1 MKLNIFSMTTVMMC
15 VVLTACEAKV
25 AYMTPQIEGQVI
37 DRRTSE
43 PVSNVKVILTSK
55 DFDVTDNDGK
65 FLIPQ
70 IEYHYRVFPPKS
82 YDYSDY
88 SGAALIFIKDNY
100 KDKSYT
106 LGNLP
111 STNTAQDQESYNV
124 DIKRYINMGKVY
136 LTPADPN
143 ILEMQEEIIS
153 YTLDYCQPNQS
164 QKEVECIPVPKAMTH
179 KQVSPNQPSK

>member
-1 MKLNIFSMTTVMMC
+1 MRSKGS
-15 VVLTACEAKV
+15 V

-43 PVSNVKVILTSK
+43 PISDVKVILTSK

-65 FLIPQ
+65 FSIPQ
-70 IEYHYRVFPPKS
+70 IEYHYRVLPPKS
-82 YDYSDY
+82 YDYS
-88 SGAALIFIKDNY
+88 GAALVFIRDNY

-111 STNTAQDQESYNV
+111 STNAAQDQETYNI

-136 LTPADPN
+136 LTLADPS
-143 ILEMQEEIIS
+143 ILEIQEEII
-153 YTLDYCQPNQS
+153 
-164 QKEVECIPVPKAMTH
+164 
-179 KQVSPNQPSK
+179 

>member
-1 MKLNIFSMTTVMMC
+1 MKLNRFSITTVMVC
-15 VVLTACEAKV
+15 VMLTACEAKV

-43 PVSNVKVILTSK
+43 PISDVKVILTSK

-70 IEYHYRVFPPKS
+70 IEYHYRVLPPKS
-82 YDYSDY
+82 YDYS
-88 SGAALIFIKDNY
+88 GAALVFIRDNY

-111 STNTAQDQESYNV
+111 STNAAQDQETYNV

-136 LTPADPN
+136 LTLADTS

-153 YTLDYCQPNQS
+153 DTLDYCQPNQS
-164 QKEVECIPVPKAMTH
+164 QKEFDCMPLPKGMTYR
-179 KQVSPNQPSK
+179 QISPNQPIK

>member
-15 VVLTACEAKV
+15 LVLTACEAKV

-37 DRRTSE
+37 DRKTSE

-55 DFDVTDNDGK
+55 DFDVTDNEGK

-82 YDYSDY
+82 YDY

-111 STNTAQDQESYNV
+111 STNAAQDQESYNV
-124 DIKRYINMGKVY
+124 DIKRYIHMGKVY
-136 LTPADPN
+136 LIPADPN

-153 YTLDYCQPNQS
+153 DTLDYCPPNQS
-164 QKEVECIPVPKAMTH
+164 QKEVECIPVPKGMTH
-179 KQVSPNQPSK
+179 KQISPNQPIK